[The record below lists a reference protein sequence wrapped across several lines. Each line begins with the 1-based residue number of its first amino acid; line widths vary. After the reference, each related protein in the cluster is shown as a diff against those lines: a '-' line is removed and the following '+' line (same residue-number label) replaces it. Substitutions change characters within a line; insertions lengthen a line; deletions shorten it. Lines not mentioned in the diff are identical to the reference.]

1 MAVVVGAASV
11 VGAAAVVLGAASVAD
26 AGAAEV
32 VGAADSLAGATEVV
46 GAADDA
52 AADDGV
58 SVPEAAVGD
67 SAAGV
72 GGVSTASIM

>member
-1 MAVVVGAASV
+1 M

-32 VGAADSLAGATEVV
+32 VGVADSLAAAAEVV
-46 GAADDA
+46 GAADVD

-72 GGVSTASIM
+72 GGVSTVSIM